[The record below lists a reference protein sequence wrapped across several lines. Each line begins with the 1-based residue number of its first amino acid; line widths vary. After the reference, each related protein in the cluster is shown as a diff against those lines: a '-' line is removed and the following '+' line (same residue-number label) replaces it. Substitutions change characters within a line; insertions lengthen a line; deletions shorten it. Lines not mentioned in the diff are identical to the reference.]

1 MDSSKRK
8 QASLRAAKTPRGL
21 AVTILNRIEDT
32 DAFAEP
38 LLDVGLSGDAFP
50 LAPDRHLVT
59 ELVYGT
65 LRMKGHLDW
74 IIGQFQHPGRSS
86 SLDTVVRNILRTAL
100 YQIVYT
106 DRIPAFAAVDEAVKL
121 AKKDRLA
128 AASLVNAILRNF
140 LRRRESLPY
149 PDPAVEPALY
159 LSILHSHPLWL
170 VERWIAEFGIDET
183 GALCAANNRT
193 PPLTARINT
202 LKTDRDSAMAIL
214 NADGATADAAPF
226 SPDGLVFG
234 KSGTTL
240 KSLSAVQ
247 GGLIRIQEEASQLIS
262 RLASPMPGEDV
273 LDLCAGSGGKA
284 THLATLMQNR
294 GQILAVDISPA
305 KLAVLTDTAA
315 GMGATIIRTLA
326 ADAAQMREEDLQE
339 RFDLVMA
346 DVPCSGLGTLRRN
359 PEIKWRIRPDDLK
372 ETADLQGGILRHGA
386 AFLKIGGRLV
396 YSTCS
401 VMSQEN
407 EDVIK
412 TFLSAHKEFALSG
425 RDPDPAVKDFIG
437 PDGFFRTYP
446 HRHNMDGFFGAVL
459 TRIV

>member
-1 MDSSKRK
+1 MDTNKRK
-8 QASLRAAKTPRGL
+8 QASFRAAKTPRGL
-21 AVTILNRIEDT
+21 AVKILNRIEDT

-38 LLDVGLSGDAFP
+38 LLDVGLSGDALS
-50 LAPDRHLVT
+50 LAQDRHLVT

-74 IIGQFQHPGRSS
+74 IIGQFQRPGRSS
-86 SLDTVVRNILRTAL
+86 SLDTAVRNILRTAL
-100 YQIVYT
+100 YQIIYT

-121 AKKDRLA
+121 AKKNRPA
-128 AASLVNAILRNF
+128 AAPLVNAILRNF

-159 LSILHSHPLWL
+159 LSIVHSHPLWL
-170 VERWIAEFGIDET
+170 VERWIAESGLEET

-202 LKTDRDSAMAIL
+202 LKTDRDSATAIL
-214 NADGATADAAPF
+214 NADGTTADAAPF
-226 SPDGLVFG
+226 SPDGIVLG

-240 KSLSAVQ
+240 QSLSAVQ
-247 GGLIRIQEEASQLIS
+247 DGLIRIQEEASHLIA
-262 RLASPMPGEDV
+262 RLASPVPGEDV

-284 THLATLMQNR
+284 THLAALMENR
-294 GQILAVDISPA
+294 GRILAVDNSPA
-305 KLAVLTDTAA
+305 KLISLTDTATR
-315 GMGATIIRTLA
+315 MGITIVETLA
-326 ADAAQMREEDLQE
+326 ADATEMQEDDVQE

-359 PEIKWRIRPDDLK
+359 PEIKWRIRPEDLK
-372 ETADLQGGILRHGA
+372 ESADLQGSLLRHGA
-386 AFLKIGGRLV
+386 AFVKIGGRLV

-401 VMSQEN
+401 VMSEEN

-412 TFLSAHKEFALSG
+412 AFLSAHKEFALSG
-425 RDPDPAVKDFIG
+425 RESDPAVRDFIG

-459 TRIV
+459 TRIA